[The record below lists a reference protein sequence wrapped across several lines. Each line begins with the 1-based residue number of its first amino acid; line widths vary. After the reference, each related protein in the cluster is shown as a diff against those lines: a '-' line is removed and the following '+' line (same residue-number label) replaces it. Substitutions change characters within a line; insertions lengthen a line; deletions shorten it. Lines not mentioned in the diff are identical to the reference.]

1 MYLTFRS
8 ALVRNAVVSVFNG
21 GVTLAIL
28 LIAPLG
34 LAAVISNTVLV
45 ALSTLVM
52 TTVGDG
58 VVYFLQGGRVSVDS
72 LPSRPDGRAMQR
84 RDDVDPPS
92 RYR

>member
-1 MYLTFRS
+1 MYVTMRA

-21 GVTLAIL
+21 GITLAIL

-34 LAAVISNTVLV
+34 LAAVIANTLLV
-45 ALSTLVM
+45 AASTLVM
-52 TTVGDG
+52 TTAGDG
-58 VVYFLQGGRVSVDS
+58 VVYFLQGGRASVES
-72 LPSRPDGRAMQR
+72 LPGRPNNRSIQR

>member
-8 ALVRNAVVSVFNG
+8 ALVRNAVVSIFNG

-58 VVYFLQGGRVSVDS
+58 VVYFLQGGRAAGN
-72 LPSRPDGRAMQR
+72 LPGRPDGGALRR